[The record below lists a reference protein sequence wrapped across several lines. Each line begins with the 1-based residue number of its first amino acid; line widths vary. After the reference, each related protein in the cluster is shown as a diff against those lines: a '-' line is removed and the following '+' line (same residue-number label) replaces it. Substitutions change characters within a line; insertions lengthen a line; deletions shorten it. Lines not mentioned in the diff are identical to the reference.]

1 MSSQSIFSLLPS
13 VDTLLQHKALVTA
26 RVRYGHEPVKLA
38 ARSQLAA
45 LRTEL
50 LSDSDLASTKLKTL
64 TRESISE
71 RIVQSA
77 LDTLSG
83 EFKPLLRPVFNL
95 TGTVVHTNLGRSRLP
110 DAAIAAMAIAAGDAI
125 DLEFDL
131 RTGSR
136 GDRDSRLEALL
147 CELTGAE
154 AATVVNNN
162 AAAVVLLLNSLAKDK
177 EVLISRGELVEIG
190 GAFRIPE
197 VMVSAGCKLR
207 EVGTTN
213 RTHARDFSAGIG
225 DNSALIMKV
234 HASNYEIKGFTSCVP
249 EAELAAI
256 AHAGGI
262 PFVSDLGSGSLV
274 DMSRFSL
281 PPEPTVR
288 ETIEAGADLVT
299 FSGDKLLGG
308 PQAGI
313 IVGKAELIAKIKAN
327 PLKRALRV
335 DKTILAALLS
345 VLQLYRD
352 PGSLPLRLPL
362 LQDLCRKPEEILALA
377 ERVATPLRGKLAEK
391 FAVQVVE
398 CKSQIGSGALPLET
412 LPSYALQITAPDK
425 APDSQITALAAR
437 LRELERPVIARLSA
451 GSLLLD
457 MRCLRDELGFV
468 AQLDQLCV
476 D

>member
-1 MSSQSIFSLLPS
+1 MSSQSIYSLIPS
-13 VDTLLQHKALVTA
+13 IDALLQHETLKSLVA
-26 RVRYGHEPVKLA
+26 RYGHEPIKLA
-38 ARSQLAA
+38 ARAQLEA
-45 LRTEL
+45 LRSEL
-50 LSDSDLASTKLKTL
+50 REAQKNDNQLLDSFSRDA
-64 TRESISE
+64 ISE
-71 RIVQSA
+71 RVAQGVRQ
-77 LDTLSG
+77 TLVE

-110 DAAIAAMAIAAGDAI
+110 DAAIAAMAIAAGDSV

-131 RTGSR
+131 LSGSR

-177 EVLISRGELVEIG
+177 EVIISRGELVEIG

-197 VMVSAGCKLR
+197 VMESAGCKLR

-213 RTHARDFSAGIG
+213 RTHARDFSAGINEG
-225 DNSALIMKV
+225 TALIMKV
-234 HASNYEIKGFTSCVP
+234 HASNYEIKGFTSSVP
-249 EAELAAI
+249 ESELAAI
-256 AHAGGI
+256 AHAGGL

-274 DMSRFSL
+274 DMTRFSL

-288 ETIEAGADLVT
+288 ETVEAGADLVT

-313 IVGKAELIAKIKAN
+313 IVGKAALIAKIKAN

-352 PGSLPLRLPL
+352 PGSLPQRLPL
-362 LQDLCRKPEEILALA
+362 LQDLCREPDEIRRLA
-377 ERVATPLRGKLAEK
+377 ERVALPLQTTLQEQ
-391 FAVQVVE
+391 FSVEVVE

-412 LPSYALQITAPDK
+412 LPSHALRITAPDK
-425 APDSQITALAAR
+425 APDSRITALAAR
-437 LRELERPVIARLSA
+437 LRELERPIIGRLSA
-451 GSLLLD
+451 GSLVLD
-457 MRCLRDELGFV
+457 MRCLRDEAGFIEQCL
-468 AQLDQLCV
+468 ALNLS
-476 D
+476 